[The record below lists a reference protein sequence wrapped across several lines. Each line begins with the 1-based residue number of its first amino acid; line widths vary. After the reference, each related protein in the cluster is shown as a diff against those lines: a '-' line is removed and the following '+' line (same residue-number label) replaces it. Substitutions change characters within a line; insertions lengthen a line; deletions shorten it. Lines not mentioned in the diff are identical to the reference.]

1 MNNIIDV
8 EFCRVLEVTEH
19 IRKQRTRICVP
30 EYSFIIELLL
40 AERNITLNTILQDV
54 DSKNSYCVMDKSN
67 SLYTCKMVRSKRNK
81 SFRKPKRFEI
91 ISMPLDITNL
101 VSDKTEH
108 PPEKETPEKINIDF
122 DMDMNSMEKQINGNS
137 DMLCLVYD
145 DSNKLYCDLL
155 KSEVSENYDIRIIV
169 KKK

>member
-8 EFCRVLEVTEH
+8 EFCRVMGVTEH
-19 IRKQRTRICVP
+19 IRKQTKRTCVP
-30 EYSFIIELLL
+30 MYTFIVELLL
-40 AERNITLNTILQDV
+40 AERNITLNTILQDM

-67 SLYTCKMVRSKRNK
+67 CLYTCEMVKGKRNK

-91 ISMPLDITNL
+91 VSMPLDITSL
-101 VSDKTEH
+101 VSDKTEQQ
-108 PPEKETPEKINIDF
+108 PEKETCEKIDLGL
-122 DMDMNSMEKQINGNS
+122 DMNSLDKQINGNS

-155 KSEVSENYDIRIIV
+155 QREVSENYDIRIIV